1 MFEHDQE
8 VVNSLLN
15 ENRNFRRLYDKHG
28 QLKRAVEKAHEGHV
42 NGEGVSLEEL
52 KRRKLDLKDQMAAI
66 IADYKHNQ
74 PRAPSKQ
81 G

>member
-8 VVNSLLN
+8 AVNALLN

-28 QLKRAVEKAHEGHV
+28 QLKRAVEEAHEGHV

>member
-8 VVNSLLN
+8 AVNALLN

-28 QLKRAVEKAHEGHV
+28 QLKRAVEEGHEGYA

-74 PRAPSKQ
+74 PRAPSD
-81 G
+81 